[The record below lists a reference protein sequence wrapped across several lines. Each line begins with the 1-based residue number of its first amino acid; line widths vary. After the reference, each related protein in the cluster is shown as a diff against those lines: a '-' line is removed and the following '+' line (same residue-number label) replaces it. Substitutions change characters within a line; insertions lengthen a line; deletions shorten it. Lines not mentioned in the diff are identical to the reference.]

1 MKLEQ
6 HGGKIC
12 EPKLAIPKVG
22 WPAYAAD
29 PAGNVFGIIEPNTEA
44 K

>member
-6 HGGKIC
+6 RGGKIC
-12 EPKLAIPKVG
+12 EPKMAIPKVG
-22 WPAYAAD
+22 WLAYAKD
-29 PAGNVFGIIEPNTEA
+29 PARTIVGIIEFDTNA